1 MATLHIIEGRKPG
14 KGRDYP
20 NALELHA
27 FGVDGIPHATVTTS
41 GTSASHSF
49 DGDEKLI
56 TLLATGNVHIKIGT
70 GSVTATT
77 SDLYLPAFTY
87 FSFMLDY
94 DETRETPVLAVID
107 AA

>member
-14 KGRDYP
+14 IGRDYG
-20 NALELHA
+20 NALPLHA
-27 FGVDGIPHATVTTS
+27 FPIAGIPHATVSTS
-41 GTSASHSF
+41 GTSASHTF
-49 DGDEKLI
+49 DGDEKLV
-56 TLLATGNVHIKIGT
+56 TLICTGDVHIKIGS

-77 SDLYLPAFTY
+77 SDLFLPANTY

-94 DETRETPVLAVID
+94 NAESETPVLAVID